1 MIGRPGIIVLIFL
14 LAAGCAPMR
23 EMDIQV
29 IQPARITLPL
39 DIDKLAFLNRSVVPR
54 LLHPDSS
61 KWTDQEYYI
70 LDTIMNN
77 WIFQGVMQTMKAS
90 PLYDLEGTLEIIRTR
105 RYDTT
110 GVRGP
115 LSSEGLTRLKSISTA
130 DAVISLDFYDII
142 DTSSVRI
149 VEEYDGFL
157 YEAYLGFYTTAD
169 WRIYDLIRDTIFDE
183 LVVRD
188 TVDWYH
194 RAEHTEDAIDGLPEA
209 VTAIRVAAFSLG
221 ETYGERIS
229 PAWTESLRYFYALGG
244 RQMWKAAKLAD
255 EDRWEEA
262 AGIWTELAGSEKPR
276 TAYRASF
283 NMALVCEIED
293 LIIPA
298 LDWAVKSY
306 SIRQNPLTRQY
317 IQLLKQRYEER
328 KKLRQQV
335 PSGND

>member
-1 MIGRPGIIVLIFL
+1 MIRRPGIIVLIFL

-39 DIDKLAFLNRSVVPR
+39 DINNLAFLNRSVIPR

-61 KWTDQEYYI
+61 KWTAQEYYI

-77 WIFQGVMQTMKAS
+77 WIFQGVMETMKES
-90 PLYDLEGTLEIIRTR
+90 PLYNLEGSLEIIRSR
-105 RYDTT
+105 RYNTT
-110 GVRGP
+110 DIRGP
-115 LSSEGLTRLKSISTA
+115 LSSEGMASLKSTSAA

-142 DTSSVRI
+142 DTSSVRV
-149 VEEYDGFL
+149 VEEYDRFL
-157 YEAYLGFYTTAD
+157 YEAYLGFYTTTV

-183 LVVRD
+183 MVIND

-194 RAEHTEDAIDGLPEA
+194 RAERTEDAVDGLPEA
-209 VTAIRVAAFSLG
+209 ITAIRVAAFNLG
-221 ETYGERIS
+221 ETYGQRIS
-229 PAWTESLRYFYALGG
+229 PTWQETLRYFYALGG

-262 AGIWTELAGSEKPR
+262 AGIWTELASSEKPR

-283 NMALVCEIED
+283 NMALVCEMED
-293 LIIPA
+293 QIIPA